1 MKEGTK
7 GRRNKEK
14 KREEGGVSLMKEINK
29 DERGRK
35 SKRNQKDKASR

>member
-14 KREEGGVSLMKEINK
+14 KREEGGPKL
-29 DERGRK
+29 DEG
-35 SKRNQKDKASR
+35 DKQR